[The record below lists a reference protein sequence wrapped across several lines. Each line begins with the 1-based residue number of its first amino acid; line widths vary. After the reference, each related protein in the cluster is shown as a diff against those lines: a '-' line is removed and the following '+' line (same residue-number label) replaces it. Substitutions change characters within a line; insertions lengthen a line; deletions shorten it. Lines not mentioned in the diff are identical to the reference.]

1 MDATAFL
8 RILRKRP
15 TAPSSV
21 SLENPLEEIWR
32 LVEEINGDRQSGYL
46 FSVAA
51 WVTDNSDEFDEGT
64 AYALDLEYLPLV
76 CRLIEARLSG
86 EIAEEEWI
94 RTRCV

>member
-8 RILRKRP
+8 RIVRKRP
-15 TAPSSV
+15 TAPSTV
-21 SLENPLEEIWR
+21 PLENPLEEIWR
-32 LVEEINGDRQSGYL
+32 LIEQLKPDPQGGYL
-46 FSVAA
+46 CFVAV

-86 EIAEEEWI
+86 EIAEDEWL
-94 RTRCV
+94 RPRLV